1 MFNKYN
7 NRKEKNMAK
16 LKEATMI
23 EVENQQLLKAHN
35 HIEKNNLV
43 YAINDELNSMDSK
56 SANSFIISMLNEA
69 IELLPKYQLKTWLKE
84 LKGEE

>member
-23 EVENQQLLKAHN
+23 EVENQQL
-35 HIEKNNLV
+35 
-43 YAINDELNSMDSK
+43 
-56 SANSFIISMLNEA
+56 NEA
-69 IELLPKYQLKTWLKE
+69 IELLPKYQLETWLKE